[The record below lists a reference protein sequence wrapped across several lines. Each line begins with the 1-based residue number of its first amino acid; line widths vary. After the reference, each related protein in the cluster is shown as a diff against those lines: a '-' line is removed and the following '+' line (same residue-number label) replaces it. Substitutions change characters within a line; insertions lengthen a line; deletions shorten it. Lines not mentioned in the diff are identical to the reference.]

1 MMNLLTKVL
10 IFNAND
16 FVNLVFFYSFNQE
29 FRIPKYKEKSCT
41 FNKDKIFNLCHIPLI
56 EIYLV
61 IKLRA
66 GHIKY

>member
-10 IFNAND
+10 IFNDND
-16 FVNLVFFYSFNQE
+16 FVNLMFFTLLIKNSAFLN
-29 FRIPKYKEKSCT
+29 IKKKSCT

-66 GHIKY
+66 GHIKC